1 MDFWHLAINYLVRFL
16 KGPIRFIQGIL
27 IQENFTPSVAK
38 KLQGK
43 TTQKRQGVSNL
54 NIDIQ
59 LQILNELKLLRKTM
73 ENISDK
79 KVIVSGPVDSLRES
93 SNISMDESVVV
104 TKIDTSN
111 VEKSFKEIETS
122 SEEDN
127 QLAESTSRL
136 RDFLKKK

>member
-1 MDFWHLAINYLVRFL
+1 VRFL

-27 IQENFTPSVAK
+27 IQENFTPPAAK

-43 TTQKRQGVSNL
+43 TIQKRQDTPNL

-79 KVIVSGPVDSLRES
+79 RVVVSRPTENLKESL
-93 SNISMDESVVV
+93 NISMDESVVV

>member
-1 MDFWHLAINYLVRFL
+1 MRFL

-27 IQENFTPSVAK
+27 IQENFTPPAAK

-43 TTQKRQGVSNL
+43 TIQKRQDTPNL

-79 KVIVSGPVDSLRES
+79 RVVVSRPTENLKESL
-93 SNISMDESVVV
+93 NISMDESVVV